1 MKIGLRT
8 PSLEKSFKA
17 RTTGRLK
24 RQMKKSVNPLY
35 GKKGMG
41 LINNPK
47 KAIYNKIYSKTTIDP
62 LSGIKKP
69 AKKSTS
75 ENAQTYDIPG
85 NDEAEYAIY
94 HINYTG
100 NKWVYIALA
109 VLFGIFG
116 IQFFY
121 TGETSKGIKCFLF
134 FWTGIPYFY
143 SLYMAVVALFKPVN
157 EKGEITFQS
166 KPKVMR
172 IS

>member
-1 MKIGLRT
+1 MDK
-8 PSLEKSFKA
+8 
-17 RTTGRLK
+17 
-24 RQMKKSVNPLY
+24 
-35 GKKGMG
+35 
-41 LINNPK
+41 PK
-47 KAIYNKIYSKTTIDP
+47 K
-62 LSGIKKP
+62 LHQ
-69 AKKSTS
+69 KSLNMVSVFIITLICVLTQ
-75 ENAQTYDIPG
+75 NPVVFAAD
-85 NDEAEYAIY
+85 
-94 HINYTG
+94 TG

>member
-47 KAIYNKIYSKTTIDP
+47 KAIYNKIYSK
-62 LSGIKKP
+62 
-69 AKKSTS
+69 KSTS
-75 ENAQTYDIPG
+75 ENVQTYDIPG